1 MFMNKS
7 RKILFISLLLSLLLH
22 TALLWLIH
30 NRNWLV
36 VKMDSLNP
44 VQPEE
49 VLIEFPENKPKPVP
63 REQPREVVQ
72 NQNFNNEAPDQSS
85 FLSDQNSRAR
95 NPNPTASRGNMPQ
108 SSGNSPLANL
118 SAPSSRRSQEQPF
131 RQKKFN
137 AKALTGESSEA
148 TQSASVMSRS
158 SFSPRS
164 AASQGSNEMMDQKNF
179 SVEELGDL
187 TLNTYQWQW
196 APYVNAM
203 RNKLQH
209 VWVTP
214 PAYYQLALISGY
226 TVIRY
231 AVNRR
236 GQLVNYKVLK
246 HVGHQSLKVSSV
258 QAIESLFPFM
268 PLPKDFPEEQLI
280 ITAKLIYPNLRS
292 RR

>member
-1 MFMNKS
+1 MDKS
-7 RKILFISLLLSLLLH
+7 RKILFVSILLSLLLH

-30 NRNWLV
+30 NRHWLAI
-36 VKMDSLNP
+36 KTDALNP
-44 VQPEE
+44 LQPEE

-63 REQPREVVQ
+63 QQQPRQIIQ
-72 NQNFNNEAPDQSS
+72 NRNFTEETPDQSP
-85 FLSDQNSRAR
+85 FLSDRNSRAH
-95 NPNPTASRGNMPQ
+95 NPNPTAPRGNMPQ
-108 SSGNSPLANL
+108 STGNSPLANL
-118 SAPSSRRSQEQPF
+118 SAPASRKSRAQPF
-131 RQKKFN
+131 QQKKFS
-137 AKALTGESSEA
+137 AKALTGESAEA
-148 TQSASVMSRS
+148 VQSASALSRS

-164 AASQGSNEMMDQKNF
+164 EASQGSGEVMEQKDF

-187 TLNTYQWQW
+187 TLSTYQWQW

-231 AVNRR
+231 AIDRQ
-236 GQLVNYKVLK
+236 GKLINYKVLK
-246 HVGHQSLKVSSV
+246 HVGHQSLEVSSV

-268 PLPKDFPEEQLI
+268 PLPKDFPEEQLV
-280 ITAKLIYPNLRS
+280 ITAKLIYPDIRRS

>member
-1 MFMNKS
+1 MNKS

-30 NRNWLV
+30 NRDWLV
-36 VKMDSLNP
+36 VNMEPLNP
-44 VQPEE
+44 TRPEE
-49 VLIEFPENKPKPVP
+49 VLIEFPENKPKSVP
-63 REQPREVVQ
+63 QEAPREVVQ
-72 NQNFNNEAPDQSS
+72 NQNFNNQVPDKSS

-95 NPNPTASRGNMPQ
+95 NPNATASAGNMPQ
-108 SSGNSPLANL
+108 SKGNSPLANL
-118 SAPSSRRSQEQPF
+118 SAPSSRRSRARPLQ
-131 RQKKFN
+131 QKKFST
-137 AKALTGESSEA
+137 KALTGESSTTE
-148 TQSASVMSRS
+148 SANMLSRS

-164 AASQGSNEMMDQKNF
+164 EASRGSNERMDQKEF

-203 RNKLQH
+203 RDKLQH

-214 PAYYQLALISGY
+214 PAYYQLGLISGY
-226 TVIRY
+226 TIIRY
-231 AVNRR
+231 AIDRQ
-236 GQLVNYKVLK
+236 GKLVNYKVLK
-246 HVGHQSLKVSSV
+246 HVGHSSLEVSSV

-268 PLPKDFPEEQLI
+268 PLPKDFPEKQLV